1 MRPALLLDSP
11 HWQVHTGG
19 PFHRSKPTLMPTVL
33 KARAVSE
40 RSSLKREWTRSRKRL
55 EALGRWREIETGA
68 EPRVVSLG
76 AADSDSETGTRKLDL
91 SGFPV

>member
-1 MRPALLLDSP
+1 MLDSP

-40 RSSLKREWTRSRKRL
+40 RSSLKREWTRPRKRL

-68 EPRVVSLG
+68 EPRAVSLG
-76 AADSDSETGTRKLDL
+76 AADSETGKLDL
-91 SGFPV
+91 SGFHV